1 MRVLMTADTVGGV
14 WTYALELTSTLG
26 EIDFILAT
34 MGRRA
39 DPDQRSAMPSNVQ
52 LVESDYKL
60 EWQDEPWDDVD
71 RAGDWLLDLE
81 AQFAPD
87 LVHLNGFTHGVL
99 PFRAP
104 KLVVAH
110 SCVITWWKAVKGE
123 EAPPEW
129 DRYRARVH
137 AGLEAAGMVAAPSAS
152 LMAAL
157 DEHYDFRTRRRLI
170 YNGRRFTPSTGHGHR
185 ASVFAAGRLWDEAKN
200 LRAVVEAAPLIEW
213 PVRIAGEGGVA
224 AGISNLAYLG
234 RLDQDAL
241 SRAYGESAIYL
252 FPALYE
258 PFGLSVL
265 EAALSGCALVLGDI
279 PSLREIWREAAVFVP
294 PGDTETIARM
304 VNEVIAD
311 AALRQ
316 ELGQRALRRA
326 AEYTV
331 ERMGSGYRDAYA
343 ALLAP
348 AIDTAAVSEPGSP
361 STESTRGAS

>member
-1 MRVLMTADTVGGV
+1 MKVFMTADTVGGV
-14 WTYALELTSTLG
+14 WTYVLELTRTLG
-26 EIDFILAT
+26 EVEFILAT

-39 DPDQRSAMPSNVQ
+39 DSEQRSAIPPNVR

-60 EWQDEPWDDVD
+60 EWQEQPWDDVD
-71 RAGDWLLDLE
+71 RAGDWLLGLE
-81 AQFAPD
+81 AQLSPD

-129 DRYRARVH
+129 DGYRARVH

-170 YNGRRFTPSTGHGHR
+170 YNGRRFIPSTGHGHR

-200 LRAVVEAAPLIEW
+200 LRAVVEAAPSIEW
-213 PVRIAGEGGVA
+213 PVRIAGEGGGA
-224 AGISNLAYLG
+224 AVVPNLTHLG
-234 RLDQDAL
+234 RLDQESLA
-241 SRAYGESAIYL
+241 RAYGESAIYL

-279 PSLREIWREAAVFVP
+279 PSLRELWREAAVFVP
-294 PGDTETIARM
+294 PDDAATIART
-304 VNEVIAD
+304 VNEVITNS
-311 AALRQ
+311 ALRH

-326 AEYTV
+326 ADYTV
-331 ERMGSGYRDAYA
+331 ERMGSGYRDVYA
-343 ALLAP
+343 ALLKP
-348 AIDTAAVSEPGSP
+348 AVDPVPEPGSL
-361 STESTRGAS
+361 SVESTRGVT